1 MKIWSEGKVLKFSG
15 GGLPINKEVKQAL
28 KVKAK

>member
-15 GGLPINKEVKQAL
+15 GLPINKEVKQAP
-28 KVKAK
+28 KVKEAK